1 MKLVPVLLIV
11 GTLLLAGCNATTP
24 TPQPTAAPST
34 VPSAVPA
41 NTLPPSPVPPSS
53 TPNTMGLNIVA
64 AFDPTSQVLTIY
76 GTTPG
81 ATVVLGGTPLL
92 PPPTPTEIPTLPPT
106 ETPQP
111 TNTSAPRVF
120 VPRPTS
126 TTAAVVDAAAL
137 RGKIIFK
144 STRDGGAFPTSF
156 SYYAMNPDGSGIQKL
171 DYAAA
176 NPLYI
181 SLSSREG
188 YSPDG
193 NKVVLG
199 ERRCWGGGMTC
210 SIYILDTQMDAAL
223 INSSDDISHGEFV
236 QNKGFQAKDPVW
248 SPSGQYIVFVSNH
261 ESGQGC
267 VKSSNIFKASTTT
280 RPVIKRMTS
289 GSDFCAGGQVGHPSF
304 SSNSAQVAFWS
315 EGSGMKQIY
324 LLDVGG
330 DDNFDWRLSNPH
342 MISNR
347 QSDDWDPLWV
357 K

>member
-1 MKLVPVLLIV
+1 
-11 GTLLLAGCNATTP
+11 
-24 TPQPTAAPST
+24 
-34 VPSAVPA
+34 
-41 NTLPPSPVPPSS
+41 
-53 TPNTMGLNIVA
+53 MGLNIVA

-92 PPPTPTEIPTLPPT
+92 PPPTPTETATLPPT
-106 ETPQP
+106 ETPMP
-111 TNTSAPRVF
+111 TNTLAPVAYA
-120 VPRPTS
+120 PRPTR
-126 TTAAVVDAAAL
+126 TPQPPAVTADTL
-137 RGKIIFK
+137 RGKIMFK
-144 STRDGGAFPTSF
+144 TTRDGGAYPTSF
-156 SYYAMNPDGSGIQKL
+156 AFYAMNPDGSGLQRL

-176 NPLYI
+176 QSLYI

-193 NKVVLG
+193 KKVVLG

-210 SIYILDTQMDAAL
+210 SIYILDTEMDKAL

-248 SPSGQYIVFVSNH
+248 SPTGQYIVFVSNN
-261 ESGQGC
+261 ESGPGC
-267 VKSSNIFKASTTT
+267 IKSLNIFKASTTT

-289 GSDFCAGGQVGHPSF
+289 GSDFCAGGMVGHPSF
-304 SSNSAQVAFWS
+304 NGNGAQVAFWS

-324 LLDVGG
+324 ILDVGA

-342 MISNR
+342 MISNH